1 MAQKERV
8 MRSAGAAL
16 WKVLVPAF
24 IGAAFA
30 GLAACTTNPA
40 TGEEDFTPFMSPE
53 EEARIGAEA
62 HPQILKAYGGVYED
76 AEVGAYVAKVALRV
90 ARASDLPDIPYT
102 VSVLD
107 SPVVNAFALPGGY
120 VYVTRGLL
128 ALANSEAE
136 LAGVLAH
143 EIGHVA
149 ARHSAQRQTAAVG
162 SQIFGTL
169 LGAVVGSSAVN
180 QLFNLGSQ
188 GLLASYSREQ
198 EFEADSLGVR
208 YLARAGYDPYAQASF
223 LKQLA
228 DETALAAKLANRD
241 ANAAQVDWLATHPA
255 NEARVR
261 EAARL
266 AAETGVPHGAGE
278 MNAAAH
284 LRAVDGL
291 LYGDR
296 PEEGVIRG
304 REFLHSGLGF
314 RFKAPQDFHLQNTPA
329 AVWAFGPDK
338 SVVKFDT
345 GEKAPRQ
352 EIADYLAGDWA
363 RQLRLSGL
371 RRFEVGGLAA
381 AEAWTRL
388 QNMRTRIVAIE
399 GRDGRVYRFLAG
411 TAPQAGGT
419 HDASIDGMV
428 KSFRLLSKAEAAR
441 IKPLRIRTV
450 KVQPGQNAAL
460 LAARMKVEAYAL
472 ERFRVLNGLGE
483 GGEPKPSSTVKL
495 IAE

>member
-1 MAQKERV
+1 MKRP
-8 MRSAGAAL
+8 AGAGMRKMFLAAL
-16 WKVLVPAF
+16 MAG
-24 IGAAFA
+24 IFA
-30 GLAACTTNPA
+30 GLGACTTNPA
-40 TGEEDFTPFMSPE
+40 TGEEDFTPFMSPQ

-76 AEVGAYVAKVALRV
+76 ARVGAYVAKVALRV

-188 GLLASYSREQ
+188 GLIASYSREQ

-228 DETALAAKLANRD
+228 AETAFAAKLSGRGAG
-241 ANAAQVDWLATHPA
+241 AVQVDWLATHPA
-255 NEARVR
+255 NDARVR

-266 AAETGVPHGAGE
+266 AAETGMPQGAGE
-278 MNAAAH
+278 VNAAAH
-284 LRAVDGL
+284 LQAVDGL

-314 RFKAPQDFHLQNTPA
+314 RFKAPEDFHLQNTPQ

-338 SVVKFDT
+338 SIVKFDT
-345 GEKAPRQ
+345 GKKAPGQ
-352 EIADYLAGDWA
+352 DIAGYLVNDWA
-363 RQLRLSGL
+363 RQLRLTEL
-371 RRFEVGGLAA
+371 RRLEIGGLAA

-411 TAPQAGGT
+411 TVPQAGT
-419 HDASIDGMV
+419 VHDAAIGAMV
-428 KSFRLLSKAEAAR
+428 ESFRLLSKAEAAR

-450 KVQPGQNAAL
+450 KVRPGESAAA